1 MFPANYPQGMGT
13 YNNMPN
19 TGGLH
24 SWKGSGIYSNPVAIT
39 AKHIRPLTNKD
50 STNNA
55 PQKFGLARPL
65 KHYRRG
71 SVVPRAGETSRSVHS
86 ATSASLVG
94 QLIDR
99 PGSFS
104 VKQNSPGEVN
114 EKLEATADCGKCNG
128 SAIVADY
135 YPSTNLTNNPLPVV
149 QNLANCCNEQK
160 KALRR
165 VRPAS
170 TNLDKNYFQTLQQY
184 RQNRCQTYDQ
194 KIFNFASAATTKENN
209 EYIANCYPNA
219 GQSVFAQDELVEKAF
234 GYMVEAKLVTAQ
246 EVDRYY
252 QSAIDTISQ
261 FAIFITTMKNSVQ
274 AADLFKRFM
283 TNPYYGMSLTGP
295 ANVKGCKVV
304 IYKPSNHQFAVQGG
318 VSSSARNLKLSV
330 QTIQTN
336 LATNKK
342 MKYDQIYQNKS
353 KATTTTKENCCE
365 INPTHKLSNRL
376 YRVPTFKDSHLL

>member
-1 MFPANYPQGMGT
+1 
-13 YNNMPN
+13 
-19 TGGLH
+19 
-24 SWKGSGIYSNPVAIT
+24 
-39 AKHIRPLTNKD
+39 
-50 STNNA
+50 
-55 PQKFGLARPL
+55 
-65 KHYRRG
+65 
-71 SVVPRAGETSRSVHS
+71 
-86 ATSASLVG
+86 
-94 QLIDR
+94 
-99 PGSFS
+99 

-128 SAIVADY
+128 SAVVTDY
-135 YPSTNLTNNPLPVV
+135 YPSTNLTNNPRPVV
-149 QNLANCCNEQK
+149 QNPSNCCNEQK

-170 TNLDKNYFQTLQQY
+170 TNLNKNYFQTLQQY

-194 KIFNFASAATTKENN
+194 KIFNFASATTTKENN

-219 GQSVFAQDELVEKAF
+219 GQSEFVQGELVEKAF

-252 QSAIDTISQ
+252 QTAIDTISQ
-261 FAIFITTMKNSVQ
+261 FAIFITTMTNSLQ
-274 AADLFKRFM
+274 AAALFKRFM

-304 IYKPSNHQFAVQGG
+304 IYKPSNPQFAVQGG

-353 KATTTTKENCCE
+353 RATTTIKENCCGT
-365 INPTHKLSNRL
+365 NPTQKLANRL
-376 YRVPTFKDSHLL
+376 YRVPNFKDSHLL